1 MVPYVI
7 GVLVLVLVTYLA
19 VVIFSPLIREPT
31 QPLPER
37 PADLTQRAPGPC
49 PVVKG
54 CEMAGTSSGGVTVSC
69 ARRDMRFE
77 SEGEGVAGFLYVPS
91 SAAGPVPCV
100 VLNNGL
106 GGTKE
111 HVLERYA
118 QRFCESGLAALTY
131 DYRHF
136 GESSGQPRQLLS
148 IDKQIAD
155 CHAAVRFVRSL
166 PGIAAD
172 RVGIWGTSSAGGYG
186 LVVAAMDH
194 GIACVCSQC
203 GSLDHEADS
212 RMIFKR
218 EGLAFF
224 LKLFV
229 HAQRDKGR
237 SRFGLSPH
245 CIAVVG
251 RPGTAAILTA
261 PGAMDGYA
269 GMVGPGFVNKI
280 CARALVT
287 RHGSMA
293 GDVVGRVRCPV
304 LIQVCDRDVMVSV
317 PGSLSMAERMGPLA
331 EVKRYPIG
339 HFDIYHGE
347 DFERAVADQIDFF
360 KRCLAL

>member
-1 MVPYVI
+1 MAPYVI
-7 GVLVLVLVTYLA
+7 GILALVLLLYLA
-19 VVIFSPLIREPT
+19 VVIFSPLVREPNES
-31 QPLPER
+31 LPER
-37 PADLTQRAPGPC
+37 SVEPTHGAAAPRSLMS
-49 PVVKG
+49 G
-54 CEMAGTSSGGVTVSC
+54 CEVAGASSGGVTAACV
-69 ARRDMRFE
+69 RRDVRFE
-77 SEGEGVAGFLYVPS
+77 SDGEAVAGFMYVPS

-111 HVLERYA
+111 YVVEEYA
-118 QRFCESGLAALTY
+118 QRFAEAGLAALTY

-148 IDKQIAD
+148 IDEQIAD
-155 CHAAVRFVRSL
+155 CRAAVGFVRSQ
-166 PGIAAD
+166 PEIAAD
-172 RVGIWGTSSAGGYG
+172 RVGIWGTSAAGGYG
-186 LVVAAMDH
+186 LVVASTDH

-203 GSLDHEADS
+203 GSLDHAADS

-218 EGLAFF
+218 EGLGFF

-251 RPGTAAILTA
+251 RPGTAAVLTG
-261 PGAMDGYA
+261 PGAVDGYA
-269 GMVGPGFVNKI
+269 ALMGPGFVNKI

-293 GDVVGRVRCPV
+293 ADVADKVRCPV
-304 LIQVCDRDVMVSV
+304 LIQVCEKDEMVSA
-317 PGSLSMAERMGPLA
+317 PGSLAVAERIGPLA
-331 EVKRYPIG
+331 EVRRYPIG
-339 HFDIYHGE
+339 HFDIYHGQ

-360 KRCLAL
+360 KRCLVR

>member
-7 GVLVLVLVTYLA
+7 GVLVLVLVLYLA
-19 VVIFSPLIREPT
+19 VVIFSPLIHEPNESLLKPST
-31 QPLPER
+31 DLSQLAASPLSPR
-37 PADLTQRAPGPC
+37 DVGAMKGASPLRAT
-49 PVVKG
+49 
-54 CEMAGTSSGGVTVSC
+54 TSCV
-69 ARRDMRFE
+69 RRDVRFE
-77 SEGEGVAGFLYVPS
+77 SEGEEVAGYLYMPA

-111 HVLERYA
+111 HVVEQYA
-118 QRFCESGLAALTY
+118 LRFSEAGLAALTY

-148 IDKQIAD
+148 LDKQVED
-155 CHAAVRFVRSL
+155 CRAAIRFVRSL
-166 PGIAAD
+166 PDIAAN
-172 RVGIWGTSSAGGYG
+172 RVAVWGTSSAGGYG
-186 LVVAAMDH
+186 LVVAATDH
-194 GIACVCSQC
+194 SIACVCSQC

-218 EGLAFF
+218 EGLGFF

-251 RPGTAAILTA
+251 RPGAAALLTA
-261 PGAMDGYA
+261 PGAVDGYA
-269 GMVGPGFVNKI
+269 GLTGLGFVNKI

-287 RHGSMA
+287 RHDRMA
-293 GDVVGRVRCPV
+293 CDVVAQVRCPV
-304 LIQVCDRDVMVSV
+304 LIQVCDKDVMISV
-317 PGSLSMAERMGPLA
+317 PGSLAMAERMGGLA
-331 EVKRYPIG
+331 EVKQYPIG

-347 DFERAVADQIDFF
+347 HFERAVADQMGFL
-360 KRCLAL
+360 KRCLAF